1 MEQPSEPKNEE
12 LSQAHSGNE
21 DGISENTVCRVI
33 HSMASTGTTA
43 IARCIAALPNVMLM
57 NEVSPNGLVQNRFS
71 PIDPI
76 EQALSRY
83 EDFKLTQTDLE
94 RVFAERL
101 RPVVK
106 YCDNNKIALVL
117 RDHSHSDF
125 MNEELAHKPPRGSII
140 PAVRK
145 LYPKGCIAS
154 LVIVR
159 HPLASYITARK
170 SGFLAMTPSLDD
182 YCARYKDFLDYY
194 RPAPRVRFEA
204 FTSNAWANL
213 QLIASHLDLT
223 ARRAALRRFTSIPL
237 SGNSGRHG
245 GDAAIHPVL
254 MRPFD
259 EGLRTLA
266 QRSPAYATLC
276 DDLQYPQDPLEYAR
290 VQLRAALD
298 HDPTNAAA
306 LEEHKRLKV

>member
-1 MEQPSEPKNEE
+1 MRNSKEPVNDDIN
-12 LSQAHSGNE
+12 QAQ
-21 DGISENTVCRVI
+21 SENEAKTNEVIVCRVI

-43 IARCIAALPNVMLM
+43 IARCVAALPNVMLM
-57 NEVSPNGLVQNRFS
+57 NEVSPNGLVQSRFS
-71 PIDPI
+71 PIDPV

-83 EDFKLTQTDLE
+83 DDFKLTQDDLE
-94 RVFAERL
+94 RIFAERL
-101 RPVVK
+101 LPVMK
-106 YCDNNKIALVL
+106 HCDKNKSALVL

-125 MNEELAHKPPRGSII
+125 MNDEAAHKPPRGSII
-140 PAVRK
+140 PAIRNIS
-145 LYPKGCIAS
+145 PKGRIAS

-170 SGFLAMTPSLDD
+170 SGFLTMAPSLDD
-182 YCARYKDFLDYY
+182 YCARYKDFLDHY
-194 RPAPRVRFEA
+194 RPAPRIRFEA
-204 FTSNAWANL
+204 FTANAWANL
-213 QLIASHLDLT
+213 QLIANHLNLT
-223 ARRAALRRFTSIPL
+223 AKRAALRRFTSINL

-259 EGLRTLA
+259 EGLRNLA

-276 DDLQYPQDPLEYAR
+276 DDLQYPQDPLEHAR

-298 HDPTNAAA
+298 HDPANAAA
-306 LEEHKRLKV
+306 LEEYKRLKI